1 MIKTSNINKAT
12 TRRIISIRL
21 FRKNKR
27 GTNAPTQKGFG
38 LVDIAAILAILTLIL
53 CEFLFPLADKDFGDQ
68 ASQPLV
74 TLKLLS
80 APAADA
86 MDRFHKARIEFYQNT
101 MGHTGDIGTIG
112 ADADYLLG
120 LQLQYLSYYRV
131 AGAVL
136 IDEMNRIEMLG
147 SDISNLDKLNSTKQ
161 ISSSLK
167 AILALQP
174 KLNECIR
181 TAFMQQQAINAPLQ
195 KGPTDSTR
203 TSLMISTLNTLPD
216 LIRGKTA
223 HWLQCQNDL
232 LEFDQ
237 RLSDM
242 TIAYPSVVEQLE
254 AKSEQQKKT
263 RTVMRWIATLLLFYC
278 GRLYRRRWMEAA
290 SSTLGG

>member
-1 MIKTSNINKAT
+1 MSRAT
-12 TRRIISIRL
+12 THRILSIRL

-27 GTNAPTQKGFG
+27 ETNAPNRKCFG
-38 LVDIAAILAILTLIL
+38 PVDIAAILAILTLIL
-53 CEFLFPLADKDFGDQ
+53 CEFLFPLADKDFDDQ
-68 ASQPLV
+68 ASRPLV

-80 APAADA
+80 TPAVDA
-86 MDRFHKARIEFYQNT
+86 MDRFHKARAEFYRNT
-101 MGHTGDIGTIG
+101 MGHTRDIGTIG

-131 AGAVL
+131 ASIVL
-136 IDEMNRIEMLG
+136 IDEMNHIEMLG
-147 SDISNLDKLNSTKQ
+147 SDIPNLDKLNSTKNVL
-161 ISSSLK
+161 SSLK
-167 AILALQP
+167 EILALQP
-174 KLNECIR
+174 KLNECIQ
-181 TAFMQQQAINAPLQ
+181 TAFTQQQAIDAPLR

-216 LIRGKTA
+216 LIRDKTA
-223 HWLQCQNDL
+223 HWLQCQNNL

-237 RLSDM
+237 RLNEM
-242 TIAYPSVVEQLE
+242 TIAYPSIVEQLE
-254 AKSEQQKKT
+254 SRSEQQRKT

>member
-1 MIKTSNINKAT
+1 MNKAT

-27 GTNAPTQKGFG
+27 GTSTPTQKGFG

-101 MGHTGDIGTIG
+101 MGHTRDIGSIG

-147 SDISNLDKLNSTKQ
+147 SDISNLDKLNSTNQ

-174 KLNECIR
+174 KTERMHPDSFHATTSNQR
-181 TAFMQQQAINAPLQ
+181 TL
-195 KGPTDSTR
+195 
-203 TSLMISTLNTLPD
+203 
-216 LIRGKTA
+216 
-223 HWLQCQNDL
+223 
-232 LEFDQ
+232 
-237 RLSDM
+237 
-242 TIAYPSVVEQLE
+242 
-254 AKSEQQKKT
+254 AKRPHRQH
-263 RTVMRWIATLLLFYC
+263 
-278 GRLYRRRWMEAA
+278 
-290 SSTLGG
+290 